1 MSLGGTGGYKA
12 RLGGSGK
19 ELACWSLFC
28 KKKAW
33 QKLPACVFG
42 MPLAVG
48 MIEPD
53 DQETQAPAYSK
64 EAGKRVTLPKNILHS
79 VAQDPKGKG

>member
-1 MSLGGTGGYKA
+1 MSLGGGGTGGYEV
-12 RLGGSGK
+12 RLEGSGK
-19 ELACWSLFC
+19 ELTCWSLFC
-28 KKKAW
+28 ENKAW

-53 DQETQAPAYSK
+53 DQETQAPAYSE
-64 EAGKRVTLPKNILHS
+64 EAGKRVILPKNIPAFTL
-79 VAQDPKGKG
+79 